1 VSRVTIGTGAHVA
14 GLGAERLQDH
24 DDATA
29 TTFADHVSTFE
40 RHLITGAIQAA
51 DGVQTRAARRLG
63 MSERHPVRLAG

>member
-1 VSRVTIGTGAHVA
+1 M

-29 TTFADHVSTFE
+29 TTFADRVSTFE

-51 DGVQTRAARRLG
+51 DGLQTRAARSASG
-63 MSERHPVRLAG
+63 TPVRLAG